1 MKMHFPVAPF
11 TQLRSEDKELLPSPE
26 CSDWVQPQP
35 KGSAERRAVTPRQLC
50 RAALLVELVA
60 MAFHLQRWNLLE
72 AHLRLISLF
81 NQQKFRIPSLKV
93 FFFFRHPKMKF
104 LNHTN
109 TRNPQ
114 KTQLCYIKN
123 CSSKQTV
130 THGGNFHEQR
140 LSLSASCV
148 CAASPAHGQLTAE
161 LSLQRPPPPQLCAGS
176 APHTSHLLSAYT
188 LVSFAQFPCAPAL
201 HFSNHFGPHK
211 SVTFLSSNC
220 LWRIGK
226 SHTNTSFPG
235 KLILGENTW
244 RGE

>member
-11 TQLRSEDKELLPSPE
+11 TQLRSENKELLPSPE

-60 MAFHLQRWNLLE
+60 MAFHLQRWNLLK
-72 AHLRLISLF
+72 AHVRLISLF

-114 KTQLCYIKN
+114 KNPAVLYKELQQQANCDTWWEFPWATPLTECQLC
-123 CSSKQTV
+123 
-130 THGGNFHEQR
+130 
-140 LSLSASCV
+140 V
-148 CAASPAHGQLTAE
+148 CCQPCPRAAHSRTQPAAAASSPAVCRQCPAHLP
-161 LSLQRPPPPQLCAGS
+161 SPVSVHSCQLCPVPMCTCIA
-176 APHTSHLLSAYT
+176 LLQ
-188 LVSFAQFPCAPAL
+188 SFWA
-201 HFSNHFGPHK
+201 
-211 SVTFLSSNC
+211 T
-220 LWRIGK
+220 
-226 SHTNTSFPG
+226 
-235 KLILGENTW
+235 
-244 RGE
+244 